1 MKRLK
6 ICGLLLQCLLNFVI
20 SCCKKLI
27 ILPYVRHKKIQMYW
41 GRKNRVK
48 NRINFGEGEKKKV
61 KIGLFRGSVHP
72 PETIILCM
80 FEVHPSS
87 VLTNLCEDFLV
98 RALKEITFMRSISL
112 LHFFL

>member
-1 MKRLK
+1 MSGIKRSKCIGGEKTELK
-6 ICGLLLQCLLNFVI
+6 IV
-20 SCCKKLI
+20 LI
-27 ILPYVRHKKIQMYW
+27 LVREK
-41 GRKNRVK
+41 
-48 NRINFGEGEKKKV
+48 KKKV

-72 PETIILCM
+72 LETIILCM